1 MAVNLTAV
9 FRVRDQGTSRL
20 RQITSMMD
28 RMNRTSRTTSD
39 SMSRA
44 QSATNRF
51 GGAVSSATG
60 RMDGFSARVSRLHV
74 GSNGLSASF
83 GGLQSTLLGLASAY
97 LGAQGA
103 AKAFNSTILAAANYE
118 MSSVTIGALLNDAQK
133 THKYMQMVEKMAID
147 SPVLNS
153 TEMYS
158 SSKGILAMT
167 KDLDVLEKTWSII
180 ERLQL
185 LDPAQGTEGAAFAMK
200 EMFGGD
206 AISLSSRFELPKS
219 ILNDIKK
226 LDVKDQVVELDK
238 MLINMGYTQEAVNKM
253 GETTISQ
260 WNQIVEK
267 SEVFGRKVGMAGNT
281 KLGDVLRD
289 VNIALEKIDL
299 DKLAERLGDKL
310 GELTDK
316 ALAFGKL
323 LWQWREP
330 ITYIAGALTAAMG
343 AFAIVGVIAAL
354 ANPVTLI
361 AAGIAAAAVGLK
373 ALYDNSKTF
382 RSIITGIGSAF
393 KAVSTIFKSG
403 FKGYGSARNI
413 LEEAGFNE
421 GQVRLVIKF
430 AYSLKGAFDKVRG
443 SFQAVSHIFS
453 GEYRAAKDLLKSVGL
468 DETQVKS
475 VIKFSY
481 ILKGAV
487 DKVKSIFK
495 ELTTAFNEG
504 GIGGVFDKIFGK
516 GSFETIK
523 TKFEEFRA
531 YATEKFSQLK
541 GVFGRL
547 KETFSQAFS
556 TIADIISNVW
566 SIIEP
571 YLSGF
576 WNILQV
582 IGDIAMIV
590 FNNVIAPAISFLVQL
605 FSTLWSVAK
614 PILEL
619 LGIAWEALSAII
631 KWAWDNVL
639 APLVEF
645 ILTGVKNALDNFSG
659 ALAIV
664 QGWFETLSGWIS
676 TAKDHVKDFI
686 GFISNVKLPS
696 WISNGISAGVNF
708 VGNLMGAGDGKNKSA
723 KSHYHG
729 ISNVP
734 YDSYYS
740 RLHKGERVLT
750 AQENKD
756 YSEGNGGG
764 ITIAKLADSIVIR
777 EEADIDKFAYKLAK
791 LIEQEMVQ
799 TG

>member
-20 RQITSMMD
+20 RRITQMMNQ
-28 RMNRTSRTTSD
+28 MNRTSRTTSD

-44 QSATNRF
+44 QSATNRL
-51 GGAVSSATG
+51 GGAVSSTSN
-60 RMDGFSARVSRLHV
+60 RMNGFSASISRLHV

-83 GGLQSTLLGLASAY
+83 GGLQSTLIGLASAY

-118 MSSVTIGALLNDAQK
+118 MSAVTIGALFDDATK
-133 THKYMQMVEKMAID
+133 TKKYMQSVEKMALD
-147 SPVLNS
+147 SPILNS

-158 SSKGILAMT
+158 SSKGLIAMT
-167 KDLDVLEKTWSII
+167 KDLDTLAKTWSII

-185 LDPAQGTEGAAFAMK
+185 LDPAQGTEGASFAMK

-206 AISLSSRFELPKS
+206 AISLSTRFELPKS
-219 ILNDIKK
+219 ELNRIKK
-226 LDVKDQVVELDK
+226 LDPAGQVVELDK
-238 MLINMGYTQEAVNKM
+238 LLVKMGYTQKAVNKM
-253 GETTISQ
+253 SETTLSQ
-260 WNQIVEK
+260 WSQITEK
-267 SEVFGRKVGMAGNT
+267 AQVFGRKVGEAGNT
-281 KLGDVLRD
+281 KLGDALRTI
-289 VNIALEKIDL
+289 NKYLEKL
-299 DKLAERLGDKL
+299 DVDVIAKRLGDKL
-310 GELTDK
+310 GELTNK
-316 ALAFGKL
+316 AIAFGKFV
-323 LWQWREP
+323 WKWREP

-373 ALYDNSKTF
+373 ALYDNSETF
-382 RSIITGIGSAF
+382 RGAIEKVVTVVKDLWSVFEKGGVEGLISVLFPPDVAKQINGVIDGIKTKISDLMSAF
-393 KAVSTIFKSG
+393 KS
-403 FKGYGSARNI
+403 
-413 LEEAGFNE
+413 E
-421 GQVRLVIKF
+421 
-430 AYSLKGAFDKVRG
+430 
-443 SFQAVSHIFS
+443 
-453 GEYRAAKDLLKSVGL
+453 
-468 DETQVKS
+468 
-475 VIKFSY
+475 
-481 ILKGAV
+481 
-487 DKVKSIFK
+487 
-495 ELTTAFNEG
+495 
-504 GIGGVFDKIFGK
+504 GIGGVFDEIFGD
-516 GSFETIK
+516 GSFETLK
-523 TKFEEFRA
+523 TKFEEIKT
-531 YATEKFSQLK
+531 YVTEKVTQFK
-541 GVFGRL
+541 GVFDRL
-547 KETFSQAFS
+547 KEAFS
-556 TIADIISNVW
+556 KAWTTISDIISNVW

-619 LGIAWEALSAII
+619 LGIAWEALSTII

-645 ILTGVKNALDNFSG
+645 ILTGVKNALDNFSE
-659 ALAIV
+659 ALSIV

-676 TAKDHVKDFI
+676 TAKGHVKDFI

-756 YSEGNGGG
+756 YSQGTSGG

-777 EEADIDKFAYKLAK
+777 EDADIDVIAYKLAK
-791 LIEQEMVQ
+791 AIEREMVQ
-799 TG
+799 VS